1 MLESKGQ
8 EDTEKSVLFPLVG
21 NILTVEDDGEE
32 ITLIFKKNNE
42 VFISGSEFG
51 NGVEATYEQEDDEV
65 ILQIGDEEILLKYNG
80 ERLEFDEEEY
90 YPEGYDISSVGI
102 DAYEA
107 RLFISS
113 KGDTIRYRLF
123 IPNDYN
129 EDGLY
134 PLVLFHHGAGGIGND
149 NIRNLEGPA
158 PLEWAGPERQA
169 DNPCIIVAPQIPPN
183 QKRALSGRPRT
194 DIMRDNIC
202 LL

>member
-1 MLESKGQ
+1 MGIRRF
-8 EDTEKSVLFPLVG
+8 LF
-21 NILTVEDDGEE
+21 
-32 ITLIFKKNNE
+32 
-42 VFISGSEFG
+42 
-51 NGVEATYEQEDDEV
+51 TYD
-65 ILQIGDEEILLKYNG
+65 G

-90 YPEGYDISSVGI
+90 YPEVYGISSVGI

-113 KGDTIRYRLF
+113 QGDTIRYRLY

-129 EDGLY
+129 EDGQY

-158 PLEWAGPERQA
+158 PREWAGPERQA

-183 QKRALSGRPRT
+183 KKKELQADAPEQIS
-194 DIMRDNIC
+194 
-202 LL
+202 